1 MPRKRLT
8 REERR
13 ALTRS
18 EILDAAE
25 RIFPRRGYRLASV
38 EEVAEEAGLTTGAV
52 YSNFESKADLYL
64 ALNERLLERHAAELE
79 EVVARGATPK
89 AQIEEAGRA
98 WLDFLRRDR
107 DWLLL
112 DVEFWSYAV
121 RDPDLRDRYAAAYR
135 RMRETTAGLV
145 KQATEAFGLSLP
157 ASAEQ
162 LGLIINALSNGLVF
176 EKLVDPDGV
185 PDELFESALALIL
198 RSAQEAEVA
207 ELPAGQARPD
217 LGS

>member
-64 ALNERLLERHAAELE
+64 ALNERLMERHAG
-79 EVVARGATPK
+79 EVEKVIARGATPEAK
-89 AQIEEAGRA
+89 IEEAGRA

-121 RDPDLRDRYAAAYR
+121 RDPDLRARHAVAYR
-135 RMRETTAGLV
+135 RMRETTAGLLE
-145 KQATEAFGLSLP
+145 QATEALGLALP

-162 LGLIINALSNGLVF
+162 LGVIINALGNGLVF
-176 EKLVDPDGV
+176 EQLVDPDGV
-185 PDELFESALALIL
+185 PDDLFESALALIL
-198 RSAQEAEVA
+198 RSAKAAETGGA
-207 ELPAGQARPD
+207 
-217 LGS
+217 